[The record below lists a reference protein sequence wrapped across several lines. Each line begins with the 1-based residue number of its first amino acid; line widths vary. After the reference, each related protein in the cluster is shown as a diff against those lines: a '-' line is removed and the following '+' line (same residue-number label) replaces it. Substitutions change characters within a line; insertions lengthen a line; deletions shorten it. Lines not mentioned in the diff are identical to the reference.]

1 MLSHY
6 CKLRLGSQ
14 KCLRECTDGSVS
26 GWSSTFSF
34 LIHDRSKDK
43 VRDIRGKGGVHTHTL
58 SLSQLLVKLKNK
70 RKFRRNNSVAKH
82 IISLDSLGIIDNH
95 SDNNNIQKVSEAH
108 DSHMTRIKSHDLSSF
123 LFLSFSVWFV

>member
-43 VRDIRGKGGVHTHTL
+43 VRDIGGKGGVHTL
-58 SLSQLLVKLKNK
+58 SLSQLMVKLKNK

-108 DSHMTRIKSHDLSSF
+108 DSHMTCIKSHDLSSF
-123 LFLSFSVWFV
+123 FISFL